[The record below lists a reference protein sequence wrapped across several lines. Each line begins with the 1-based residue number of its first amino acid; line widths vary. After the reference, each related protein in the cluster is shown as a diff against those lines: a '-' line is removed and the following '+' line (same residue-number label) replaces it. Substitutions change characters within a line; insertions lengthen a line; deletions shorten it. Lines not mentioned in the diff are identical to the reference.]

1 MAFLSGI
8 NDWFKKRLQQTENV
22 GGRVVAQI
30 NPLDNGRTYQ
40 TSAPQPMQQES
51 AFHQLTHNGVT
62 NGAGQIIAGTANW
75 AAAAPKFLYSQFGRI
90 PAASFTGNTVAR
102 QQAVQARNNAETT
115 FGAPLFRPL
124 VQAAETAVHPFTQH
138 TFAPASTN
146 EQRLLSKTPIQNI
159 NAGVASNY
167 NAHSNLPGLSRAVLA
182 GLYGF
187 GQVAQD
193 AGSVAGTKAAI
204 TDVAKPAAAGAAKG
218 AAAAKAYNAAHGESG
233 MVKIPG
239 VNQTSLIEQI
249 KAKYKGT
256 ATTPEEK
263 QALNYV
269 LSNPDKAMADYNART
284 VKEFGVSKPNIVA
297 GDDAKFVV
305 SGEDP
310 LRQKLDGT
318 KSAAYHEPASALAK
332 VKYDQL
338 LSDPTTADRPV
349 LLMAGGS
356 GAGKTSG
363 LKQVLKSGGRSLD
376 DYAAVIDTNSNALAG
391 ADTKIQQALQSG
403 RRVEVAYVY
412 RDPVTAFEQGVIPRA
427 KKIGRIVPVQAH
439 LDTHLGSNE
448 VIHQLSEKYKD
459 NPNVQ
464 IGAVDNSGA
473 AGTAKFVP
481 VDQIPKLSYNI
492 DKLRAKLERAVHN
505 EHQQGTISDA
515 ERQTYL
521 GTQGPTAAPDL
532 GSAGGQPQLPE
543 PGQVTPSPGLKV
555 VQNRLTKGGKD
566 GRQNLSPEVQARISG
581 DHVRRNTQQLQD
593 RAIAA
598 ADSKSIDEVINK
610 AHEDLAV
617 APGRITDETVANAQ
631 QAIERADAAGR
642 KEDAAAIHDALSEHL
657 VKSGQTIQAAS
668 LLYNLSPENLA
679 YRGER
684 TLKKAGIE
692 ITPALKNKLDTARGK
707 VKEIDATLQ
716 KERNAANGQI
726 RASNPESVGKIAQKR
741 LQQLTEQRDKAV
753 KEYSKVVSDALPV
766 STSDKLTAIWKAGLL
781 TGIRTQTGN
790 ALSNET
796 FGALHAVSNP
806 LAVIAD
812 KAMSLATGKRT
823 KTLTGKGL
831 VSGRAE
837 GYKKGYAFMNSGV
850 DERRAITNKFDQSE
864 VKFKNPVLNTYVNGV
879 FRLMGAADRPAY
891 YGQLRNSLY
900 DLAKADGINKGL
912 KGNDLVRHIQSTIVD
927 PPKKMF
933 QTATNEAEKAVLG
946 NDTFLSNAASSVR
959 MAAGRQKNPL
969 AREAAKTVVN
979 VVAPFTKVPSA
990 FLSRVFDFTP
1000 VGAVKEAAQQIAAK
1014 KLDQRA
1020 LSTAIG
1026 EAGTGTALI
1035 YLGVKLAQNGL
1046 LSGAYPTDP
1055 KEQARW
1061 KAQGIQP
1068 NSVKVGNKWYSMN
1081 YFGPLG
1087 LLFGAGS
1094 RVHDVA
1100 RAGGGLVQQTGTA
1113 IVGGIQDTLG
1123 QSFVQG
1129 VSGLSDAIK
1138 DPKRYALQ
1146 YGENLAGSAIPTL
1159 SNDIGTAIDPNQRE
1173 VNNPGQAIVARI
1185 PGARQTL
1192 PVKQDVY
1199 GTSLAAK
1206 ANPLSA
1212 LLNPFRPSDALSNK
1226 VTSEVERLHA
1236 TDPGNGD
1243 LQVTP
1248 TPLKKVVSFNG
1259 VSVTLSDQQ
1268 RHDLQHAV
1276 GQATQQAWGQL
1287 IATPEYKALSDP
1299 QKAAALL
1306 KLRTDATEIAKR
1318 KFSSDNQLGQYGPN
1332 FQGKGMQATKSQQAI
1347 MDGSVHIAD
1356 YATQAQKSGTV
1367 KIAGGGTP
1375 KDKYEAALKQFNQD
1389 VKDNK
1394 LSPVEKELK
1403 QQSLNRQKVTSAYS
1417 ADANALYSQS
1427 ATTIRDYLI
1436 QHPDNS
1442 LANQIVEIDQKLYQA
1457 GIIAK
1462 PKLASGSSTTST
1474 TAKKAKGVSLKG
1486 PGISRLA
1493 RSKTLAF
1500 KISGG
1505 RAPSN
1510 KLKRIAVR
1518 KFTTHHVAKISTKK
1532 AIRLA

>member
-1 MAFLSGI
+1 MAFLPGV
-8 NDWFKKRLQQTENV
+8 NDWFKKKLQQTENV
-22 GGRVVAQI
+22 GGRIVAQI
-30 NPLDNGRTYQ
+30 NPADSGRTYQ
-40 TSAPQPMQQES
+40 APTPQPTQQGP
-51 AFHQLTHNGVT
+51 AFQQLTHNGVT
-62 NGAGQIIAGTANW
+62 NGAGQMVAGTANW
-75 AAAAPKFLYSQFGRI
+75 AAAAPKFVYSQFGRI
-90 PAASFTGNTVAR
+90 PAASFTGNDVAR
-102 QQAVQARNNAETT
+102 QHAVQARNNAETS

-138 TFAPASTN
+138 TFTPASIN
-146 EQRLLSKTPIQNI
+146 EKRLLDKTSIQNV

-167 NAHSNLPGLSRAVLA
+167 NAHSNLPGPQRAVLA
-182 GLYGF
+182 GLYGL
-187 GQVAQD
+187 GQVVQD
-193 AGSVAGTKAAI
+193 AGAI
-204 TDVAKPAAAGAAKG
+204 TGTRTAIADAAKPLASGAVKG
-218 AAAAKAYNAAHGESG
+218 AAAAKAYDAAQGQAGFVAGDHTPL
-233 MVKIPG
+233 V
-239 VNQTSLIEQI
+239 EQI
-249 KAKYKGT
+249 KSKYKGN

-269 LSNPDKAMADYNART
+269 LSNPDKALADYNART
-284 VKEFGVSKPNIVA
+284 MKEFGVSKPNIVA

-363 LKQVLKSGGRSLD
+363 LKQVLKGGGRSLD
-376 DYAAVIDTNSNALAG
+376 DYAAVIDTNSNALAS

-403 RRVEVAYVY
+403 RKVEVAYVY
-412 RDPVTAFEQGVIPRA
+412 RDPVTAFEQGVIPRG

-439 LDTHLGSNE
+439 LETHLGSND
-448 VIHQLSEKYKD
+448 VIHQLSEKYRND
-459 NPNVQ
+459 PNVQ

-473 AGTAKFVP
+473 AGTAKFVS
-481 VDQIPKLSYNI
+481 VDQIPKLGYNI
-492 DKLRAKLERAVHN
+492 DKLKAKLERAVHN

-521 GTQGPTAAPDL
+521 GAENSTAPPNL
-532 GSAGGQPQLPE
+532 GSSGSQPQLSE
-543 PGQVTPSPGLKV
+543 PGQVTSSPGLKV

-566 GRQNLSPEVQARISG
+566 GRQNLSSEVQSLISG

-593 RAIAA
+593 RAAA
-598 ADSKSIDEVINK
+598 LADSKSIDEVINK

-617 APGRITDETVANAQ
+617 APGQITDETVANAQ

-668 LLYNLSPENLA
+668 LLYNLSPEGLA

-684 TLKKAGIE
+684 TLKKAGVE
-692 ITPALKNKLDTARGK
+692 ITPELKGKLDTARNK
-707 VKEIDATLQ
+707 VKEADAVLR
-716 KERNAANGQI
+716 KERDAATGQVK
-726 RASNPESVGKIAQKR
+726 AGDLESVGKIAQR
-741 LQQLTEQRDKAV
+741 RIQQLTEQRDKAV
-753 KEYSKVVSDALPV
+753 KEYSKTVSDALPV

-796 FGALHAVSNP
+796 FGVLHAASNP

-823 KTLTGKGL
+823 KSLTGKGL

-837 GYKKGYAFMNSGV
+837 GYKKGYAYMKSGI

-912 KGNDLVRHIQSTIVD
+912 KGNDLVRHIESTIVE
-927 PPKKMF
+927 PPKEIF
-933 QTATNEAEKAVLG
+933 QRATNEAEKAVLG
-946 NDTFLSNAASSVR
+946 NDTFLSNAATGVR
-959 MAAGRQKNPL
+959 MAAERQKNPL
-969 AREAAKTVVN
+969 AREVSKTVVN

-1026 EAGTGTALI
+1026 EAGTGSALI

-1046 LSGAYPTDP
+1046 LSGSYPTDP

-1061 KAQGIQP
+1061 KAQGVQP
-1068 NSVKVGNKWYSMN
+1068 NSVKLGGKWYSMN

-1094 RVHDVA
+1094 RVHDVKQ
-1100 RAGGGLVQQTGTA
+1100 AGGGVAQQTGTA
-1113 IVGGIQDTLG
+1113 IVGGAQDTLG

-1138 DPKRYALQ
+1138 DPKRYGSSYAQ
-1146 YGENLAGSAIPTL
+1146 SLAGSAVPTL
-1159 SNDIGTAIDPNQRE
+1159 SNDIGTATDQNQRE

-1185 PGARQTL
+1185 PGARQSL
-1192 PVKQDVY
+1192 PAKQDVY
-1199 GTSLAAK
+1199 GNPLAAK
-1206 ANPLSA
+1206 TSPINA
-1212 LLNPFRPSDALSNK
+1212 LLNPFRPSNALSNK
-1226 VTSEVERLHA
+1226 VTSEVERLHT
-1236 TDPGNGD
+1236 TDPENSD

-1248 TPLKKVVSFNG
+1248 TPLKKTLSFNG

-1287 IATPEYKALSDP
+1287 IASPEYKALSDP

-1306 KLRTDATEIAKR
+1306 KLRTDATETAKR
-1318 KFSSDNQLGQYGPN
+1318 KFSSDNQLGQYSPS
-1332 FQGKGMQATKSQQAI
+1332 FQGKGTQATKSQQAI
-1347 MDGSVHIAD
+1347 MDGSVRIAD
-1356 YATQAQKSGTV
+1356 YAVQAQKSGGV
-1367 KIAGGGTP
+1367 KLAGGGTP
-1375 KDKYEAALKQFNQD
+1375 QDKYAAAVKKFNQD

-1403 QQSLNRQKVTSAYS
+1403 QRSLNRQKVTSTYS
-1417 ADANALYSQS
+1417 ADANALYGQS
-1427 ATTIRDYLI
+1427 ASAIRDYFT

-1442 LANQIVEIDQKLYQA
+1442 LANQVIELDQKLYRA
-1457 GIIAK
+1457 GIITK
-1462 PKLASGSSTTST
+1462 PKLSTAGSTKSTTT
-1474 TAKKAKGVSLKG
+1474 KKAKGISLRG
-1486 PGISRLA
+1486 PSISRLTK
-1493 RSKTLAF
+1493 SKAPAF
-1500 KISGG
+1500 RISGG

-1510 KLKRIAVR
+1510 RLKRVAVR
-1518 KFTTHHVAKISTKK
+1518 KYAPRRMARISAKK